1 MDNYK
6 NAPDPAEEYIIKW
19 STVAIY
25 GGGADTTVSAT
36 FGFFLL
42 MMQHP
47 EVQRAAQEE
56 LDSVV
61 GLDRLPSFDDR
72 PNLPYINALVKELL
86 RFAPVVPMGLPHVG
100 LEDHVYN
107 GYHIPKG
114 AILLANIWNFHH
126 DPTLY
131 KDPNEFRPE
140 RFLGEK
146 PELDT
151 HSTVFGFGRR

>member
-1 MDNYK
+1 MDLRRTH
-6 NAPDPAEEYIIKW
+6 AALC
-19 STVAIY
+19 A
-25 GGGADTTVSAT
+25 
-36 FGFFLL
+36 FFLAMSL
-42 MMQHP
+42 YP
-47 EVQRAAQEE
+47 DAQRKAREE
-56 LDSVV
+56 LDTVI
-61 GLDRLPSFDDR
+61 GPTRLPTLADR